1 MGLSNS
7 EEKRKT
13 SLSKESYLLCGLS
26 SIKGLSGRVIEQ
38 IIDLRPFKDFPDFSR
53 RVKISQRELGILLA
67 AGAFE
72 PWSMVVSED
81 DGQLNLFEKGKIQEL
96 KTELSVDDVL
106 PFRKESSLNRRDQ
119 GLISLLT
126 KSLGKRNDWN
136 LEEIKAGDFSGLPSL
151 GVIQARNVSSNLKDC
166 QKCQLRKG
174 CSGPV
179 GMEKGKYNL
188 MIVGEAPGRE
198 EDAQGSPFIGKA
210 GQLLFKNLSRLNF
223 EREDFY
229 ISNVVKCYPR
239 GKPSLADVGNC
250 GDYLAKEIRAV
261 RPVAILSLGNIARLF
276 FSGKESGVLEANGT
290 VVWSDRFQVW
300 IVYSI
305 HPAMVLYH
313 RENKGLLEESL
324 VVFKSLVRYLV

>member
-1 MGLSNS
+1 MECRS
-7 EEKRKT
+7 ERKNPLT
-13 SLSKESYLLCGLS
+13 KQNHLLCGLS

-72 PWSMVVSED
+72 SWRVVVSEGN
-81 DGQLNLFEKGKIQEL
+81 GQLDLFEKGKAQEL
-96 KTELSVDDVL
+96 KTELSADDVL
-106 PFRKESSLNRRDQ
+106 SFRKEPGLNCRDQ

-126 KSLGKRNDWN
+126 KSLGKRNDWK

-151 GVIQARNVSSNLKDC
+151 KLIQARDVESSLKDC

-174 CSGPV
+174 YSGPV
-179 GMEKGKYNL
+179 AMEKGRYNL

-198 EDAQGSPFIGKA
+198 EDVQGRPFIGKA
-210 GQLLFKNLSRLNF
+210 GQLLFKNMSSLNF

-239 GKPSLADVGNC
+239 GKPSPVDVENC
-250 GDYLAKEIRAV
+250 GGYLVGEIRAV
-261 RPVAILSLGNIARLF
+261 RPVAILSLGNVARFF
-276 FSGKESGVLEANGT
+276 FSGRESGVLEANGT
-290 VVWSDRFQVW
+290 VVWNDRFQVW
-300 IVYSI
+300 VVYSI
-305 HPAMVLYH
+305 HPAMVLYQGD
-313 RENKGLLEESL
+313 NKGLLEESL
-324 VVFKSLVRYLV
+324 GVFKSLIRQLV